1 MKSQTTRTVAILAAL
16 ALLGVLAGCESDA
29 VAPQDELPTVTAR
42 GAATQAG
49 IVAAAVTEAGQKL
62 VQTIGIDKDVVEEP
76 ITGQGGVVGSVFLD
90 FRTGPDGAPA
100 TPAAAT
106 WARLYTEAG
115 SPLTYTNPVG
125 GSVTTFALDLMAD
138 LDRPGDTAK
147 VLQGSGG
154 VMTSVDNVVEFAMT
168 GVIEGSVGYPADG
181 TLDVTSADH
190 FAQVTFNGTNEATM
204 MVDHARTFIVNLDTG
219 LVTEIMS

>member
-1 MKSQTTRTVAILAAL
+1 MTTRTTRTVAILAAL
-16 ALLGVLAGCESDA
+16 ALLGLLAGCESDA
-29 VAPQDELPTVTAR
+29 VAPQDELPPVTVQ

-49 IVAAAVTEAGQKL
+49 IVAAAVTEASQKL

-106 WARLYTEAG
+106 WARLYTATG
-115 SPLTYTNPVG
+115 SPLTYTDPRAG
-125 GSVTTFALDLMAD
+125 GVTTFALDLMAD
-138 LDRPGDTAK
+138 LDRAGDTAK
-147 VLQGSGG
+147 VLQGSNG
-154 VMTSVDNVVEFAMT
+154 VMTSGDNVVAFAMT
-168 GVIEGSVGYPADG
+168 GVITGSVGYPDDG

-190 FAQVTFNGTNEATM
+190 FAQVTFNGTNEATAV
-204 MVDHARTFIVNLDTG
+204 VDHERTFIVNLDTG
-219 LVTEIMS
+219 LVTEIFP